1 MSAESIVKNLR
12 VLWRA
17 DRIIAEI
24 QMRRMAVGLAAGVF
38 AALFAAFGVMML
50 ELAAY
55 FALVQ
60 VWTAITAAV
69 LLGVFNFL
77 LAGLILL
84 VAKGKGSGG
93 REHDMAM
100 ALHNSA
106 VETLQLQ
113 VRAFDTA
120 RSSAHGLEAVL
131 PALIVPAIS
140 LLVKTLRRSRTA
152 ADSARAD

>member
-1 MSAESIVKNLR
+1 MSVENIVRNLG

-24 QMRRMAVGLAAGVF
+24 RMRRMAVGMAASIF
-38 AALFAAFGVMML
+38 AALFAAFGVLML

-60 VWTAITAAV
+60 IWTAITAAV
-69 LLGVFNFL
+69 ALGVFNFL
-77 LAGLILL
+77 IAGLILL
-84 VAKGKGSGG
+84 VTRGTGGST
-93 REHDMAM
+93 REYDMAM

-113 VRAFDTA
+113 VRSFAAA
-120 RSSAHGLEAVL
+120 RSSTHGLEALL
-131 PALIVPAIS
+131 PALAFPAIS
-140 LLVKTLRRSRTA
+140 LLVKTLRRSASRPQQ
-152 ADSARAD
+152 